1 MRVFKTKWFS
11 QWMKKSEV
19 NDRDLIRAVQEMEQ
33 GLIDADLGQGVYK
46 KRVAI
51 KGRGKSKGVRTII
64 AYQQHN
70 NAFFIYAFEK
80 KDKANMNEKERKA
93 LKLLGDELLAYGEK
107 TINKALKAGEL
118 IEVDY
123 DNQ

>member
-11 QWMKKSEV
+11 QWMKKSEL
-19 NDRDLIRAVQEMEQ
+19 NDRDLIQAVQEMEQ
-33 GLIDADLGQGVYK
+33 GLIDANLGEGVYK

-51 KGRGKSKGVRTII
+51 KGRGKSKGVRTIV
-64 AYQQHN
+64 AYQQEN

-80 KDKANMNEKERKA
+80 KARANINEKERKA
-93 LKLLGDELLAYGEK
+93 LKLLGDELLGYGEQ

-123 DNQ
+123 DSQ